1 MGRAVII
8 ILVGAF
14 VIFGLYIVTSTR
26 SESEAYERSYNVY
39 KTNYVRNISLSML
52 DILLTKLADSSSY
65 RVNQEQ
71 QQSLLGGIARFTI
84 KDTTL
89 GTDSIV
95 QIRIR
100 AEYEGINKETIAYV
114 TFGSGF
120 VPPVLRGAI
129 TANANLNKTIS
140 DMIIDGRDHDL
151 NGNFIPKNGIY
162 GVSSGTSFTNLQ
174 GAMIGGT
181 VNGVDYPPKYP
192 ENPIVV
198 EQNYNWGGSFPTSPD
213 QILGYPEGTLKS
225 IAQSGIKGSQYVT
238 NLSQLK
244 YPLNGVTYLELP
256 STEVKIDLGKFDNW
270 GILVVHNSTGS
281 TRVTQLKSQKP
292 FKGLIIGDYMFHLH
306 LDILGGLILLSP
318 NLELTKECKGNNDHK
333 IYYSSAA
340 IKNATFFANSVS
352 RQSGIGGGKRSL
364 SLLYLF
370 E

>member
-8 ILVGAF
+8 ILIGAL
-14 VIFGLYIVTSTR
+14 VIFGLYTIS
-26 SESEAYERSYNVY
+26 SMESEKEAYNKSFESYRN
-39 KTNYVRNISLSML
+39 NYVRNISLSMI
-52 DILLTKLADSSSY
+52 DILMMKLADSSNY

-71 QQSLLGGIARFTI
+71 KQSLLGGTATFTI
-84 KDTTL
+84 KDTVL
-89 GTDSIV
+89 GSDSVV
-95 QIRIR
+95 QIRVL
-100 AEYEGINKETIAYV
+100 AEYEGIKKESIAYV

-120 VPPVLRGAI
+120 VPPVLRGVV

-151 NGNFIPKNGIY
+151 NGNLIPKNGIY
-162 GVSSGTSFTNLQ
+162 GVSSGTSFSNLQ

-192 ENPIVV
+192 EDPRVI

-225 IAQSGIKGSQYVT
+225 IAQSKVKGSQYVT
-238 NLSQLK
+238 NISQLK
-244 YPLNGVTYLELP
+244 YPLSGVTYLEL
-256 STEVKIDLGKFDNW
+256 SSAEVKIDLGKSDNW

-281 TRVTQLKSQKP
+281 TRVTQLKSSKP

-318 NLELTKECKGNNDHK
+318 NLEMTNECKGNNDHK

-352 RQSGIGGGKRSL
+352 GQTGIGGGKRSL

>member
-1 MGRAVII
+1 MGKAVII
-8 ILVGAF
+8 ILIGAF
-14 VIFGLYIVTSTR
+14 VIFGLYIVNSTK
-26 SESEAYERSYNVY
+26 SEKEAYNQSYNTY

-65 RVNQEQ
+65 RVNQEKE
-71 QQSLLGGIARFTI
+71 QSLLGGVARFTI
-84 KDTTL
+84 KDTIL
-89 GTDSIV
+89 GTDSVV
-95 QIRIR
+95 QIRVR
-100 AEYEGINKETIAYV
+100 AEYEGIKKETIAYV
-114 TFGSGF
+114 TFSSGF

-129 TANANLNKTIS
+129 TANSNLNKTIS

-151 NGNFIPKNGIY
+151 NGNVIPRNGIY

-174 GAMIGGT
+174 YAMIGGT
-181 VNGVDYPPKYP
+181 VNGIDYPPKYP

-225 IAQSGIKGSQYVT
+225 IAQSGIQGSQYVT
-238 NLSQLK
+238 NLSNLR
-244 YPLNGVTYLELP
+244 YPLNGVTYLEL
-256 STEVKIDLGKFDNW
+256 SSAEVKIDLGKTNNW
-270 GILVVHNSTGS
+270 GILVVHNSAGS
-281 TRVTQLKSQKP
+281 TKVTEIKSQKP

-306 LDILGGLILLSP
+306 LDIFGGLILLSP
-318 NLELTKECKGNNDHK
+318 NLEMVKECKGNNDHK

-352 RQSGIGGGKRSL
+352 GQSGISGGRRTL
-364 SLLYLF
+364 SVLYLF